1 MKLFITYLFLS
12 LFTSLAFAQESCKI
26 VWPEKYEWKV
36 LSNQENDKTHVIELI
51 PGDQTAENWTLL
63 GQMTS
68 VKETAAVPMDKAY
81 EIIEM
86 LSKKESSQAKVK
98 ELERDEESQFPWIL
112 IAVEN
117 PYFENNPNPES
128 QIHFIKQGKRTL
140 FMSMI
145 AIKEEKLSK
154 KFIKEWTEIFKAS
167 EIVEL

>member
-1 MKLFITYLFLS
+1 M
-12 LFTSLAFAQESCKI
+12 
-26 VWPEKYEWKV
+26 
-36 LSNQENDKTHVIELI
+36 IELI

-68 VKETAAVPMDKAY
+68 VKE
-81 EIIEM
+81 
-86 LSKKESSQAKVK
+86 
-98 ELERDEESQFPWIL
+98 LERDEESQFPWVL

-128 QIHFIKQGKRTL
+128 QIHFIKQGKRSL

-154 KFIKEWTEIFKAS
+154 KFIKEWTEVFKAS